1 MAIRYLSLITA
12 TVLLATAAAAQDQTT
27 STSSSSV
34 GTTDTTTSTSSAT
47 GTAPAGQEA
56 LPTMGTTRD
65 VEDTTQPRPGNATS
79 GSDPGTTGSPVGTT
93 GTSTPPATPPMNTTG
108 TGGTTG
114 TTMSG
119 STSSTGTL
127 GGATATTGTSST
139 LQGQD
144 AMFLQKAAQSGREE
158 VADAQ
163 LALQNAQR
171 SETKSVAQMMMD
183 DHKRSNDQLQQLAGR
198 KGWTMPS
205 AGSAESDQSRD
216 LASGGKSDF
225 DQRYITEEIRDHR
238 DAIAA
243 FRTEATSGSDPDLRQ
258 FARDN
263 LPALE
268 HHLEMLQGAS
278 SQK

>member
-1 MAIRYLSLITA
+1 MAIRYLTVIATTA
-12 TVLLATAAAAQDQTT
+12 LLATAAHAQNS
-27 STSSSSV
+27 STSSSS
-34 GTTDTTTSTSSAT
+34 TSSTSPST
-47 GTAPAGQEA
+47 S
-56 LPTMGTTRD
+56 TMGTTAA
-65 VEDTTQPRPGNATS
+65 PAP
-79 GSDPGTTGSPVGTT
+79 GSPPPVNSTATGTDASGTDMSNSSGMSGTGTT
-93 GTSTPPATPPMNTTG
+93 GTSGTNTTG
-108 TGGTTG
+108 TMNGTSTG
-114 TTMSG
+114 ATN
-119 STSSTGTL
+119 GTL
-127 GGATATTGTSST
+127 GGSSASTAAGTT
-139 LQGQD
+139 LHGQD
-144 AMFLQKAAQSGREE
+144 ATFLQKAAQAGREE

-183 DHKRSNDQLQQLAGR
+183 DHRRSNDQLQQLASR
-198 KGWTMPS
+198 KGWTWPTG
-205 AGSAESDQSRD
+205 GSAESDQSRD

-243 FRTEATSGSDPDLRQ
+243 FRTEESSGSDPDLRQ

-268 HHLEMLQGAS
+268 HHLEMLQGAN

>member
-1 MAIRYLSLITA
+1 M
-12 TVLLATAAAAQDQTT
+12 DTT
-27 STSSSSV
+27 ST
-34 GTTDTTTSTSSAT
+34 
-47 GTAPAGQEA
+47 GQ
-56 LPTMGTTRD
+56 T
-65 VEDTTQPRPGNATS
+65 N
-79 GSDPGTTGSPVGTT
+79 
-93 GTSTPPATPPMNTTG
+93 
-108 TGGTTG
+108 
-114 TTMSG
+114 
-119 STSSTGTL
+119 GTL
-127 GGATATTGTSST
+127 GGSSATTGAATT
-139 LQGQD
+139 LHGQD
-144 AMFLQKAAQSGREE
+144 ATFLQKAAQAGREE

-183 DHKRSNDQLQQLAGR
+183 DHKRANDQLQQLASR

-205 AGSAESDQSRD
+205 AGSAESDQSRN

-238 DAIAA
+238 DAIAT
-243 FRTEATSGSDPDLRQ
+243 FRTEASSGSDPDLRQ

-268 HHLEMLQGAS
+268 HHLEMLQGAN